1 MKHVIKM
8 TWRTVR
14 TFKGR
19 YMALL
24 LIVVLSAGFFAGL
37 KVTTDAMIHT
47 GDDYFAEKAFYDFRL
62 ISTLGF
68 TEDDVVALG
77 DLEGVKLAEGTRSVD
92 ALMTFEDATSPMKLY
107 AVTEK
112 TNLLTL
118 TAGSMPT
125 APNQCLGDKDRFT
138 EADIG
143 KTIVLSSE
151 NDEATSESLAHETY
165 TIVGLAVSP
174 LHIGMDRGTTN
185 IGSGAITA
193 YLYMPAENFTAEVY
207 TEVSLLLEEGAPI
220 YSDEYETLIEDYQGD
235 VSACA
240 EDLAKA
246 RYEGLL
252 ETYHLTPELGSQ
264 FGILPPKVY
273 CLTRNENAGYVSFE
287 NDTAIIDS
295 VSNIFPVFFISIAI
309 LVCITTVSRM
319 VDEERTQIGVLKAM
333 GFSNRAIMAKYLLY
347 AGTATFFGWIMG
359 FFLCTW
365 GLPEI
370 FWLVYRVIYGFAPLK
385 YYFSPGLAILTLAI
399 SFVSILGST
408 YLSCR
413 KELVSVPAKLIRP
426 RAAKIGK
433 RILLERIK
441 WLWNRLSFLQK
452 ITLRNMFR
460 YKARMFMMLVGIG
473 CCAGLI
479 VTGFGLK
486 DSMMHIGTMQ
496 YGEIQK
502 YQLELSYET
511 GTEDDIEE
519 ALASVEGIRDYLA
532 VSTQRVDLSVE
543 KQKCAASLISYD
555 QAEGLLDF
563 WYFEDGETP
572 VSLPAVGEAIVNM
585 KVADT
590 LDLSVGDTLTLTDS
604 DMETVQVKVSGIFD
618 NYIYNYIFVSAETYE
633 QLFGQWQTNSLL
645 MQTESD
651 TLDLTEDLTALGV
664 FTSMTDLT
672 VNENNISEA
681 LGCLNYILWLI
692 LFFSGALSFIVV
704 YNLTNINIGERSR
717 EIATVQVLGFYP
729 KETESYV
736 LRENLVLSIIAGVL
750 GMPVGILI
758 HRIVMSVAVIDIFAF
773 DICIKPLSF
782 VWAFVVSVCFA
793 VIVNF
798 VMKGQI
804 RKINMAESLKA
815 VE

>member
-8 TWRTVR
+8 TWRTIR

-19 YMALL
+19 YVALL

-47 GDDYFAEKAFYDFRL
+47 GEDYFATQAFYDFRL

-68 TEDDVVALG
+68 TEDDVTALA
-77 DLEGVKLAEGTRSVD
+77 DLSGVRLAEGTRSVD
-92 ALMTFEDATSPMKLY
+92 ALMTYDDTTTPMKLY
-107 AVTEK
+107 AITEK

-125 APNQCLGDKDRFT
+125 AADECLADKDRFT
-138 EADIG
+138 EEDIG
-143 KTIVLSSE
+143 KTIVLSEE
-151 NDEATSESLAHETY
+151 NSESATEAVKHEAY

-185 IGSGAITA
+185 IGNGTISA
-193 YLYMPAENFTAEVY
+193 YLYMPAENFTSDVY
-207 TEVSLLLEEGAPI
+207 TEVSLVLEETAPI
-220 YSDEYETLIEDYQGD
+220 YSDEYEDLIGSHEKEI
-235 VSACA
+235 SACA
-240 EDLAKA
+240 EALAQE

-252 ETYHLTPELGSQ
+252 SENHLTPELAAQ
-264 FGILPPKVY
+264 FGIMPPKVY

-295 VSNIFPVFFISIAI
+295 VSNIFPIFFISIAI

-333 GFSNRAIMAKYLLY
+333 GFSNGTIMAKYLLY
-347 AGTATFFGWIMG
+347 AGTATLFGWIIG

-370 FWLVYRVIYGFAPLK
+370 FWLVYQVIYGFTPLK

-413 KELVSVPAKLIRP
+413 KELVSVPAGLIRP
-426 RAAKIGK
+426 RAARNGK
-433 RILLERIK
+433 RILLERVK
-441 WLWNRLSFLQK
+441 WLWSRLSFLQK

-496 YGEIQK
+496 YQDIQK
-502 YQLELSYET
+502 YQLELSFEK
-511 GTEDDIEE
+511 GEEE
-519 ALASVEGIRDYLA
+519 AIAEELASVEGIRDYLA
-532 VSTQRVDLSVE
+532 VSTAHVDLARE
-543 KQKCAASLISYD
+543 NQKCSANLIGFD
-555 QAEGLLDF
+555 QPEALLDF
-563 WYFEDGETP
+563 WCFESGETP
-572 VSLPAVGEAIVNM
+572 VALPAPGEAIVNV

-590 LDLSVGDTLTLTDS
+590 LRLSVGDTVELINS
-604 DMETVQVKVSGIFD
+604 DMETLRVKISGIFD
-618 NYIYNYIFVSAETYE
+618 NYIYNYVFVSSETYE
-633 QLFGQWQTNSLL
+633 QLFSEWQTNGLL
-645 MQTESD
+645 LQTEED
-651 TLDLTEDLTALGV
+651 TLALTEELTALGV

-672 VNENNISEA
+672 VNEKNISDA

-692 LFFSGALSFIVV
+692 LFFSGALSFIVI

-736 LRENLVLSIIAGVL
+736 LRENLVLSIIAGAL

-758 HRIVMSVAVIDIFAF
+758 HRIVMSVAVIDIFSF
-773 DICIKPLSF
+773 DVCIKPLSF
-782 VWAFVVSVCFA
+782 VWAFLASVCFA

-798 VMKGQI
+798 VMKWQI
-804 RKINMAESLKA
+804 RRINMAESLKA